1 MLQSLTALAL
11 QDRSQQT
18 KYGASIGE
26 LTVVYT
32 KDLVCPTRL
41 SRHGWLTI
49 VPISSRSA
57 PLTNYVPTF
66 AAT

>member
-1 MLQSLTALAL
+1 MALAF
-11 QDRSQQT
+11 QDRSQQP
-18 KYGASIGE
+18 KYGASIGG

-32 KDLVCPTRL
+32 EDLGRPTRL
-41 SRHGWLTI
+41 SRHGWLTT